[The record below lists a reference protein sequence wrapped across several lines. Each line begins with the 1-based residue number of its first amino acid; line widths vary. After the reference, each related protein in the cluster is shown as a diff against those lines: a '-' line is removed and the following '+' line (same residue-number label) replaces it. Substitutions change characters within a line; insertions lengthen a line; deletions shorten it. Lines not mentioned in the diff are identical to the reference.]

1 MLCTLLDLDYFQVLD
16 LFLFTLIFTS
26 TSSDLFRIF
35 NVSMAEFPPLAPVP
49 SPAVRRTI
57 PSNDWDA
64 CLDAWMTLLGIRLNV
79 PDQKFKD
86 VATGDLSVVSFL
98 DSFYQHSAARDSGL
112 QSGPKAGQ
120 LRTLC
125 FLTTRRYLLSLSNP
139 PEGLLSWQ
147 LLSNLCCCYPSS
159 TALKASLSSAWEM
172 HQEKISSSIE
182 KAKSLVIQQL
192 SMAGKT
198 AALGV
203 LSDIRRLTI
212 LTSVLPKCG
221 QILMAGSDYLD
232 TLYEAYQ
239 AKDTREELRKILVA
253 NVYVGLVSLLKE
265 KTINLSLLLDQLFS
279 LKASAG
285 VGTPGMKKEATLLSD
300 LVCSSD
306 LLQRLEKHLIIH
318 PQKRG
323 QDLLASLRLY
333 QMETSPFHHRYQR
346 RKRLDKGKGPS
357 TGPVIPGELHAH
369 KMSLVSQVQD
379 LFPDLGS
386 AFVVRLLDT
395 YGDNPET
402 VIAHLLDDSL
412 PPELQSLDRTE
423 QLPPSAEPS
432 HSHLEPRSTPPFIP
446 SPRAEPIPSRR
457 NVFDD
462 DVDIAELSISGDAE
476 GKLRFGR
483 ANPKLTADEVLADR
497 SKHAI
502 NKAAILSA
510 LASFDSDDDERD
522 DTYDVADVGG
532 TVDSATTGTDA
543 EANAIARAQRAAA
556 EQIDLTLLRAYKSN
570 PAIFARDSTTR
581 RSQPRTLLKQ
591 ETNMTDETIE
601 GWAVML
607 LRDPK
612 RLSKLENKLADELG
626 GAGGG
631 ALNQPELAPTSYRKP
646 HPTEED
652 SDEGGESS
660 GYARGRGGSSGR
672 GRGGAGRGRGRG
684 GRPPQ
689 SGEQGQQNSA
699 AAHQR
704 KEQNKASR
712 ANHNRRQQRA
722 KKIARGGGLP
732 G

>member
-1 MLCTLLDLDYFQVLD
+1 L
-16 LFLFTLIFTS
+16 
-26 TSSDLFRIF
+26 
-35 NVSMAEFPPLAPVP
+35 
-49 SPAVRRTI
+49 
-57 PSNDWDA
+57 
-64 CLDAWMTLLGIRLNV
+64 
-79 PDQKFKD
+79 
-86 VATGDLSVVSFL
+86 
-98 DSFYQHSAARDSGL
+98 H
-112 QSGPKAGQ
+112 
-120 LRTLC
+120 
-125 FLTTRRYLLSLSNP
+125 
-139 PEGLLSWQ
+139 
-147 LLSNLCCCYPSS
+147 
-159 TALKASLSSAWEM
+159 
-172 HQEKISSSIE
+172 HEKISSSIE
-182 KAKSLVIQQL
+182 KAKSLVIKQL

-212 LTSVLPKCG
+212 LASVLPNCG
-221 QILMAGSDYLD
+221 QVLMAGSDYLD
-232 TLYEAYQ
+232 SLYEAYQ

-253 NVYVGLVSLLKE
+253 NIYVGLVSLLKE
-265 KTINLSLLLDQLFS
+265 TTINLSLLLDQLFS

-285 VGTPGMKKEATLLSD
+285 VGTPGMKNEATLLSD
-300 LVCSSD
+300 LVCSTD
-306 LLQRLEKHLIIH
+306 LLQRLENHLIIH

-323 QDLLASLRLY
+323 QDLLASLRVY

-346 RKRLDKGKGPS
+346 RKRVDKGKGPS
-357 TGPVIPGELHAH
+357 TGPVVPDELHAH

-395 YGDNPET
+395 YGDNPEA

-423 QLPPSAEPS
+423 QLPPAAEPS
-432 HSHLEPRSTPPFIP
+432 HIHLEPRSTPPFIP
-446 SPRAEPIPSRR
+446 SPRTAPVPSRR

-462 DVDIAELSISGDAE
+462 DVDIAELSLSGDAE

-483 ANPKLTADEVLADR
+483 ANPELTADEVLADR

-510 LASFDSDDDERD
+510 LATFDSDDDERD

-543 EANAIARAQRAAA
+543 EADAIARTQRAAA
-556 EQIDLTLLRAYKSN
+556 EQIDLNLLRAYKSN
-570 PAIFARDSTTR
+570 PAIFSRDSTTR

-591 ETNMTDETIE
+591 ETNMTDEAIE

-612 RLSKLENKLADELG
+612 RLSRLENKLADDLSG
-626 GAGGG
+626 VGGG

-652 SDEGGESS
+652 SDEDGGSS
-660 GYARGRGGSSGR
+660 GYARGRGGRGSG
-672 GRGGAGRGRGRG
+672 GRGGGRGRGRG

-699 AAHQR
+699 VAHQR

>member
-1 MLCTLLDLDYFQVLD
+1 
-16 LFLFTLIFTS
+16 
-26 TSSDLFRIF
+26 
-35 NVSMAEFPPLAPVP
+35 MAEFPPLAPVP

-64 CLDAWMTLLGIRLNV
+64 CLDAWMTLLGIRLSV
-79 PDQKFKD
+79 MDQKFKD
-86 VATGDLSVVSFL
+86 TAPDDLSVVSFL
-98 DSFYQHSAARDSGL
+98 DSFYQHAAAADSGL
-112 QSGPKAGQ
+112 RPEPKVRQ
-120 LRTLC
+120 LRKLC
-125 FLTTRRYLLSLSNP
+125 FLTTRRYLLSLRNP

-159 TALKASLSSAWEM
+159 TALKTSLSTAWDL
-172 HQEKISSSIE
+172 HHEKISSSIE
-182 KAKSLVIQQL
+182 KAKSLVMKQI
-192 SMAGKT
+192 SMSGKS
-198 AALGV
+198 AALDV
-203 LSDIRRLTI
+203 ISSIRRLTI
-212 LTSVLPKCG
+212 LASVLPNCG

-232 TLYEAYQ
+232 TLHEAYQ
-239 AKDTREELRKILVA
+239 AKATREELRKILVA

-265 KTINLSLLLDQLFS
+265 TTINLSLLLDQLFS

-306 LLQRLEKHLIIH
+306 LLQRLEKHLASH

-323 QDLLASLRLY
+323 EDLLASLRLY
-333 QMETSPFHHRYQR
+333 QMEMSPFHHRYQR
-346 RKRLDKGKGPS
+346 RKRVDKGKGPS
-357 TGPVIPGELHAH
+357 TGPVIPDELHAH

-412 PPELQSLDRTE
+412 TPELQSLDRSE
-423 QLPPSAEPS
+423 QLPPAAEPS
-432 HSHLEPRSTPPFIP
+432 HAHLEPRPTPPAIP
-446 SPRAEPIPSRR
+446 SPRAEAVPSRR
-457 NVFDD
+457 NIFDD
-462 DVDIAELSISGDAE
+462 DVDIAELSLSGAAE

-483 ANPKLTADEVLADR
+483 ANPELTADEVLADR

-543 EANAIARAQRAAA
+543 EADAIARNQRAAA

-570 PAIFARDSTTR
+570 AAIFARDSATR

-591 ETNMTDETIE
+591 ETNMTDEAIE

-607 LRDPK
+607 SRDPK
-612 RLSKLENKLADELG
+612 RLAKLENKLADDIG

-631 ALNQPELAPTSYRKP
+631 ALNQPELAPTSYRRP
-646 HPTEED
+646 HPTEGD
-652 SDEGGESS
+652 SDEGESS
-660 GYARGRGGSSGR
+660 GYAGGRGGRGG
-672 GRGGAGRGRGRG
+672 GRGGAGRGRGRGGRGG

-699 AAHQR
+699 VAHQR

>member
-1 MLCTLLDLDYFQVLD
+1 
-16 LFLFTLIFTS
+16 
-26 TSSDLFRIF
+26 
-35 NVSMAEFPPLAPVP
+35 MAEFPPLAPVP

-64 CLDAWMTLLGIRLNV
+64 CLDAWMTLLGIRLSV
-79 PDQKFKD
+79 TDQRFKD
-86 VATGDLSVVSFL
+86 AAIDDLSVVSFL
-98 DSFYQHSAARDSGL
+98 DSFYQHAAAGDSGL
-112 QSGPKAGQ
+112 QSGPKARQ
-120 LRTLC
+120 LRKLC
-125 FLTTRRYLLSLSNP
+125 FLTTRRYLLSLKNP
-139 PEGLLSWQ
+139 PEGLLTWQ
-147 LLSNLCCCYPSS
+147 LLGNLCSCYPSS
-159 TALKASLSSAWEM
+159 TALKTSLSAAWDL
-172 HQEKISSSIE
+172 HHEKISLSIE
-182 KAKSLVIQQL
+182 KAKSLVMKQL
-192 SMAGKT
+192 SMNSKSSH
-198 AALGV
+198 LDV
-203 LSDIRRLTI
+203 ISDIRCLTI
-212 LTSVLPKCG
+212 LASVLPNCG
-221 QILMAGSDYLD
+221 QIFVAGSDYLD

-239 AKDTREELRKILVA
+239 ATTTREELRKILVA

-265 KTINLSLLLDQLFS
+265 KSINLSLLLDQLFS

-285 VGTPGMKKEATLLSD
+285 VGTSGMKREATLLSD

-306 LLQRLEKHLIIH
+306 LLQRLEKYLANH

-323 QDLLASLRLY
+323 EDLLASLRLY
-333 QMETSPFHHRYQR
+333 QMETAPLHHRYQR
-346 RKRLDKGKGPS
+346 RKKVDKGKGPS
-357 TGPVIPGELHAH
+357 TGAVIPDELHVH
-369 KMSLVSQVQD
+369 KMSLISQVQD

-386 AFVVRLLDT
+386 AFVVRLLGT

-402 VIAHLLDDSL
+402 VVAHLLDDSL

-423 QLPPSAEPS
+423 QLPRAAEPN
-432 HSHLEPRSTPPFIP
+432 HGHLEPRPTPPAIP
-446 SPRAEPIPSRR
+446 SSRAEPIPSRR

-462 DVDIAELSISGDAE
+462 DVDIAELSLSGAAE

-483 ANPKLTADEVLADR
+483 ANPELTADEVLADR

-510 LASFDSDDDERD
+510 LATFDSDDDERD

-532 TVDSATTGTDA
+532 TVDSAIAGTDA
-543 EANAIARAQRAAA
+543 EADTVARSQRAAA
-556 EQIDLTLLRAYKSN
+556 DQIDLTLFRAYKSN
-570 PAIFARDSTTR
+570 PATFARDSVTR
-581 RSQPRTLLKQ
+581 RSQPRVALKR
-591 ETNMTDETIE
+591 ETNMTDEAIE

-607 LRDPK
+607 SRDPK
-612 RLSKLENKLADELG
+612 RLAKLENKLADDLG
-626 GAGGG
+626 GAGSG
-631 ALNQPELAPTSYRKP
+631 ALNQPELAPTSYRRP

-652 SDEGGESS
+652 SSEGGESS
-660 GYARGRGGSSGR
+660 GYAGGHGGRGGG
-672 GRGGAGRGRGRG
+672 GRGGGRGQGRGGRGG

-699 AAHQR
+699 VAHQR

>member
-1 MLCTLLDLDYFQVLD
+1 
-16 LFLFTLIFTS
+16 
-26 TSSDLFRIF
+26 
-35 NVSMAEFPPLAPVP
+35 MAEFPPLAPVP

-64 CLDAWMTLLGIRLNV
+64 CLDAWMTLLWMRLNV
-79 PDQKFKD
+79 PDQKFKEMS
-86 VATGDLSVVSFL
+86 TNDLSVVSFL
-98 DSFYQHSAARDSGL
+98 DSFYQHAATGDSGVL
-112 QSGPKAGQ
+112 FGPKTRQ
-120 LRTLC
+120 LRKLC

-139 PEGLLSWQ
+139 PEGLLNLQ

-159 TALKASLSSAWEM
+159 TVLKESLSAAWDM
-172 HQEKISSSIE
+172 HNEKISSSIE
-182 KAKSLVIQQL
+182 KAKSLVIKQL

-212 LTSVLPKCG
+212 LTSVLSNCG

-232 TLYEAYQ
+232 TLCEAYQ
-239 AKDTREELRKILVA
+239 AKDTQDELRKILVA
-253 NVYVGLVSLLKE
+253 NVYVGLVSLLRE
-265 KTINLSLLLDQLFS
+265 PSINMSLLLDQLFG

-306 LLQRLEKHLIIH
+306 LLQRLEKFLMIH

-346 RKRLDKGKGPS
+346 RKKADKGKGPS
-357 TGPVIPGELHAH
+357 QGPVIPDELHAH

-386 AFVVRLLDT
+386 AFVVRLLGT

-412 PPELQSLDRTE
+412 PPELQLLDRTE
-423 QLPPSAEPS
+423 QLAPVAEPS
-432 HSHLEPRSTPPFIP
+432 HTHLEPRPTPPFIP
-446 SPRAEPIPSRR
+446 SPRAEPFKSRR

-462 DVDIAELSISGDAE
+462 DVDIAELSLSGDAQ

-483 ANPKLTADEVLADR
+483 ANPELTADEVLADR

-510 LASFDSDDDERD
+510 LATFDSDDDERD

-532 TVDSATTGTDA
+532 TVDSAMTGTDA
-543 EANAIARAQRAAA
+543 EADAIARAQRAAA
-556 EQIDLTLLRAYKSN
+556 EQNDLTLLRAYKSN
-570 PAIFARDSTTR
+570 PAMFARDSSTR

-591 ETNMTDETIE
+591 ETNMTDEAIE

-612 RLSKLENKLADELG
+612 RLSKLENKLADDLG
-626 GAGGG
+626 GAGSG

-646 HPTEED
+646 HPSEDD
-652 SDEGGESS
+652 SDEGGDSS
-660 GYARGRGGSSGR
+660 GYARGRGGRGGGGR
-672 GRGGAGRGRGRG
+672 GRGSRGRGRD

-689 SGEQGQQNSA
+689 SGEHGQQNSA
-699 AAHQR
+699 VAHQR

>member
-1 MLCTLLDLDYFQVLD
+1 
-16 LFLFTLIFTS
+16 
-26 TSSDLFRIF
+26 
-35 NVSMAEFPPLAPVP
+35 MAEFPPLAPVP
-49 SPAVRRTI
+49 SPAVRRSV

-64 CLDAWMTLLGIRLNV
+64 CLDAWMTLLGIRLSV
-79 PDQKFKD
+79 TDQRFKD
-86 VATGDLSVVSFL
+86 AAPEDLSVVPFL
-98 DSFYQHSAARDSGL
+98 DSFYQLVAAGDSSL
-112 QSGPKAGQ
+112 QSGPKAPQ
-120 LRTLC
+120 LRKLC
-125 FLTTRRYLLSLSNP
+125 FLTTKRYLLSLSNP
-139 PEGLLSWQ
+139 PEGILSWQ

-159 TALKASLSSAWEM
+159 TALKTSLSAAWDL
-172 HQEKISSSIE
+172 HHEKISSSIE
-182 KAKSLVIQQL
+182 KAKSLVIKQL
-192 SMAGKT
+192 SMSST
-198 AALGV
+198 APSPGV
-203 LSDIRRLTI
+203 ISDIRRLTI
-212 LTSVLPKCG
+212 LTSVLPNCG

-239 AKDTREELRKILVA
+239 AKATREELRKILVA

-265 KTINLSLLLDQLFS
+265 TTINLSLLLDQLFS

-285 VGTPGMKKEATLLSD
+285 VGNPGMKKEATLLSD

-306 LLQRLEKHLIIH
+306 LLQRLEKYLASH

-323 QDLLASLRLY
+323 EDLLSGLRLY
-333 QMETSPFHHRYQR
+333 QMETSSFHHRYQR
-346 RKRLDKGKGPS
+346 RKRVDKGKGPS
-357 TGPVIPGELHAH
+357 TGPVIPDELHAH

-412 PPELQSLDRTE
+412 PPEIQSLDRSE
-423 QLPPSAEPS
+423 RLPPVAEPS
-432 HSHLEPRSTPPFIP
+432 HGHLEPRPTPPSIP
-446 SPRAEPIPSRR
+446 SPRTEPIPSRR

-462 DVDIAELSISGDAE
+462 DIDIAELSLSGAAE

-483 ANPKLTADEVLADR
+483 ANPELTADEVLADR

-510 LASFDSDDDERD
+510 LATFDSDDDERD

-543 EANAIARAQRAAA
+543 EADAIARSQRAAA
-556 EQIDLTLLRAYKSN
+556 EQIDLTLFRAYKSN
-570 PAIFARDSTTR
+570 PALFARDSATR

-591 ETNMTDETIE
+591 ETNMTDEAIE
-601 GWAVML
+601 GWAVMSS
-607 LRDPK
+607 RDPK
-612 RLSKLENKLADELG
+612 RLTKLENKLADDMG
-626 GAGGG
+626 GASSG
-631 ALNQPELAPTSYRKP
+631 ALNQPELAPTSYRRP
-646 HPTEED
+646 HSTADD

-660 GYARGRGGSSGR
+660 GYAGDRGGRGGSGRGGGGRGR
-672 GRGGAGRGRGRG
+672 GRGGRGG

-699 AAHQR
+699 VAHQR